1 MNTMLKMDEKEIQGT
16 IELGEK
22 IKGRGKVGI
31 QSWYL
36 SSTSSALVLE
46 IAEDP
51 EIEPEDLP
59 LVGYGCGGWIAELE
73 YSSID
78 NEVIAVIKQGIS
90 QFKQN
95 KLAYVPAVTCACAE

>member
-1 MNTMLKMDEKEIQGT
+1 MLKIDEKEIQGK
-16 IELGEK
+16 IEFGEK
-22 IKGRGKVGI
+22 IVGRGKVGI

-36 SSTSSALVLE
+36 SSTSIALVLE

-59 LVGYGCGGWIAELE
+59 LVGYGCGGWIFEHE
-73 YSSID
+73 YTSSES
-78 NEVIAVIKQGIS
+78 EVVAAIKLGLS

-95 KLAYVPAVTCACAE
+95 SLEYVPAVTCACAQ